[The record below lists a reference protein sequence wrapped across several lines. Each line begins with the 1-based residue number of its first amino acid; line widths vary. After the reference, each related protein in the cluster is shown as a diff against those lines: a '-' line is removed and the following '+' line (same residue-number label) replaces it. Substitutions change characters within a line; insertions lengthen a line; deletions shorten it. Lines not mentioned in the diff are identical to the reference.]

1 MEFWLAVILR
11 APRALSQALYETL
24 EGSERLLDDV
34 KEVLNLNRVYA
45 AGLLPEAISP
55 AKLFP
60 KLAAACHCHA
70 LFQVVVPRRLR
81 ALPRRRLRPPPVPL
95 RRFTRVA
102 LDAILEPRRSAAETP
117 LLYGAEA
124 LEVIGACVWW

>member
-1 MEFWLAVILR
+1 VEFWLAVILR

-45 AGLLPEAISP
+45 AGCIYNAMRVAQGEVAEAAGLRPEAISP
-55 AKLFP
+55 VKLFP

-70 LFQVVVPRRLR
+70 LFQMVVPRRPAR
-81 ALPRRRLRPPPVPL
+81 
-95 RRFTRVA
+95 
-102 LDAILEPRRSAAETP
+102 
-117 LLYGAEA
+117 
-124 LEVIGACVWW
+124 

>member
-45 AGLLPEAISP
+45 AGCIYNAMRVAQGEVAGAAGLPPEAISP
-55 AKLFP
+55 TKLFP
-60 KLAAACHCHA
+60 KLAAASHCHA
-70 LFQVVVPRRLR
+70 LFQVVVPG
-81 ALPRRRLRPPPVPL
+81 RPA
-95 RRFTRVA
+95 R
-102 LDAILEPRRSAAETP
+102 
-117 LLYGAEA
+117 
-124 LEVIGACVWW
+124 